1 MPARGGLAATATW
14 DLVTEYPM
22 TSMPGEGVAHF
33 AAAAARLS
41 AGALAVRPGFDA
53 PGGLRSADM
62 PRAVA
67 EGRVAAADAFT
78 GALAGEAAVFQLS
91 ALPFLAASPADTERL
106 LRAARPAYTA
116 ALAGRGPAPAL
127 PPPP

>member
-1 MPARGGLAATATW
+1 MPARRPLLASLALVSAGLPARGGLAAEAVW

-33 AAAAARLS
+33 AAAATRLS

-62 PRAVA
+62 LRAVA

-78 GALAGEAAVFQLS
+78 GALAGEAPS
-91 ALPFLAASPADTERL
+91 SSSPPCRS
-106 LRAARPAYTA
+106 
-116 ALAGRGPAPAL
+116 
-127 PPPP
+127 